1 MSVCVSR
8 IVSLSPLI
16 TTWVSISRYLEFSK
30 SVDVTNHVLPMSVF
44 GLVMCD
50 DQIGSNPNLSLLS
63 QHSHKRHPLQE
74 MKQAH
79 VFSTTDAEE
88 DQS

>member
-1 MSVCVSR
+1 
-8 IVSLSPLI
+8 
-16 TTWVSISRYLEFSK
+16 VSISRYLEFSK
-30 SVDVTNHVLPMSVF
+30 SVDVTNHVLTNPKTDM
-44 GLVMCD
+44 GMCD
-50 DQIGSNPNLSLLS
+50 DQIGSDPSLSLLS